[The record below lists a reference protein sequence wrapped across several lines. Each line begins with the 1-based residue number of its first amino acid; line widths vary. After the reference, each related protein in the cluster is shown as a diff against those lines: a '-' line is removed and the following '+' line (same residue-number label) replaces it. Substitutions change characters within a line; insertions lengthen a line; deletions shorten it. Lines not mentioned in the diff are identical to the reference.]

1 MPIPNFEKAN
11 VLTCPDVLRLLRD
24 RVRFERKR
32 LGYTQADFALRCSI
46 PLRTY
51 KRFELGGCDSVE
63 VLIRIVQGFGR
74 APGFDTLFPPQ
85 PVVLP
90 PRGLEAAMLSIRKK
104 LDEGVVKGGLA
115 SNQLGD
121 D

>member
-1 MPIPNFEKAN
+1 MPIPSFEKAN
-11 VLTCPDVLRLLRD
+11 ALACPDVLRLLRD

-32 LGYTQADFALRCSI
+32 LGYSQTDFARHCSI

-85 PVVLP
+85 PVALP
-90 PRGLEAAMLSIRKK
+90 PRGLEAAMLSIRRK
-104 LDEGVVKGGLA
+104 LDAGVVKG
-115 SNQLGD
+115 D
-121 D
+121 RT